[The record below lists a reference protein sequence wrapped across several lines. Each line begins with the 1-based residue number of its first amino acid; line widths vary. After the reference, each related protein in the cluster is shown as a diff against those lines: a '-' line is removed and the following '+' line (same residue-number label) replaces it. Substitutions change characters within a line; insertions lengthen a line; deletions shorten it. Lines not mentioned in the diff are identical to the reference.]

1 VATYNFT
8 NTSVTVGTTATQILT
23 ATPGQQ
29 VTIQN
34 TGTVPVFLGG
44 STVATSGA
52 NLGYSLAASGT
63 MTLPTVSQ
71 QGHVLYGIVTTGTAV
86 VVILEGHN

>member
-1 VATYNFT
+1 MATYNFT
-8 NTSVTVGTTATQILT
+8 NSSVTVGTTATQIFT

-29 VTIQN
+29 ITIQN
-34 TGTVPVFLGG
+34 TGTVPVFLGN
-44 STVATSGA
+44 STVSTTGA
-52 NLGYSLAASGT
+52 NLGYSLANGAS
-63 MTLPTVSQ
+63 MTLPVVSQ